1 MNINAAKANAAK
13 EIENNIAVLESKT
26 LEDVQKPSRLSSL
39 YKGLKNSLLSALIP
53 VVAIT
58 SMWVLSQQVAVSQIK
73 DNKAKIEYVAATES
87 DNIKNLIE
95 EIKTLIKKKDYDAA
109 TIKTKKLGDIAI
121 KLSNSNIREGL
132 DISEQVR
139 RFYADIFILRTASDI
154 SAGKFAKA
162 DSNIQFLR
170 EYAEKNNDGYCASG
184 VENLLFLKNRVQC
197 WKNLTTVYNYMKVG
211 KFRDALTIIDSTKEN
226 ASKYNDDKVLQAC
239 IDASQDLQSTF
250 SKSKLT
256 QMQSKMNEKKY
267 DDADSLANKFGDML
281 MSTPNPKISAEFTQ
295 ILDTLNTKRKITGYV
310 RGAAVIDS
318 TMYVIAVF
326 QSDMEKN
333 ARNEAIDAILAN
345 AKRRGVK
352 NVDSLRSKIK
362 VIDFRNDKNRTRE
375 YEFIA
380 CISIKDMNNI
390 DSTTQKSID
399 NQKSGVTKFFDGL
412 LGVFGG
418 KN

>member
-226 ASKYNDDKVLQAC
+226 ASKYNDDKVLQA
-239 IDASQDLQSTF
+239 
-250 SKSKLT
+250 
-256 QMQSKMNEKKY
+256 
-267 DDADSLANKFGDML
+267 
-281 MSTPNPKISAEFTQ
+281 
-295 ILDTLNTKRKITGYV
+295 
-310 RGAAVIDS
+310 
-318 TMYVIAVF
+318 
-326 QSDMEKN
+326 
-333 ARNEAIDAILAN
+333 
-345 AKRRGVK
+345 
-352 NVDSLRSKIK
+352 
-362 VIDFRNDKNRTRE
+362 
-375 YEFIA
+375 
-380 CISIKDMNNI
+380 
-390 DSTTQKSID
+390 
-399 NQKSGVTKFFDGL
+399 
-412 LGVFGG
+412 
-418 KN
+418 